1 MRLLLQ
7 ELTSKGKMEEKQ
19 RIIILGGGTAGWMTA
34 AALARYLPKN
44 RFSIQLVESAQIGT
58 VGVGEATIPHLRQFN
73 QWIGLNE
80 AEFLQATGASYKLA
94 IRFRGWGT
102 SDSDYY
108 HPFGLSGE
116 DLYGLPF
123 HQHWLWLQQQQAGE
137 LKQYG
142 QYSLAVL
149 MAQQGKFSR
158 PVADVSDPR
167 SAFNYAYHL
176 DATLYAALLRQ
187 HSIAQGVDWLDGK
200 VTSVT
205 QDPGGDIRSLILE
218 DGRQVAGELFIDCSG
233 FAALLIGK
241 TLHTSYENWQH
252 WLPCDRALAVPSERD
267 ANPPPYTSAKAMAAG
282 WQWRI
287 PLQHRT
293 GNGLV
298 YASAYLTDA
307 AAEQELMAGLQEA
320 ALAPARPL
328 QFVTGRRK
336 QSWVNNCI
344 AIGLSSG
351 FLEPLESTSLYL
363 VQLAIETLLQCFP
376 SCPVGDVERALFNKK
391 MELEYLRVRDFL
403 ILHYK
408 LNSRPEPFW
417 RDCAAMAIPDS
428 LAQRL
433 DMFRETGHT
442 LEYRQG
448 LFQPASWL
456 ALYLGQGL
464 HPQQLDTRLEA
475 VPPAQRQAWLAGY
488 QQQLQQLVTAM
499 PAHQQALKDSELAGA
514 AVAPVYSLYGHRG
527 SA

>member
-1 MRLLLQ
+1 M
-7 ELTSKGKMEEKQ
+7 MEAKQ
-19 RIIILGGGTAGWMTA
+19 RIVILGGGTAGWMTA
-34 AALARYLPKN
+34 AALSRFLPQHSY
-44 RFSIQLVESAQIGT
+44 SIQLLESAQIGT
-58 VGVGEATIPHLRQFN
+58 VGVGEATIPHIRQFN
-73 QWIGLNE
+73 QWIGLDE
-80 AEFLQATGASYKLA
+80 SEFLKATGASYKLA
-94 IRFRGWGT
+94 IRFRGWGQAN
-102 SDSDYY
+102 SDYY

-123 HQHWLWLQQQQAGE
+123 HQHWLWLQQQKTTS
-137 LKQYG
+137 LKDYG

-158 PVADVSDPR
+158 PAADLKDP
-167 SAFNYAYHL
+167 SSSFNYAYHL

-187 HSIAQGVDWLDGK
+187 HSIAQGVEWLDGK
-200 VTSVT
+200 VTAVT
-205 QDPGGDIRSLILE
+205 QHQNGDIAQLILE
-218 DGRQVAGELFIDCSG
+218 DGRQIAGDLFIDCSG
-233 FAALLIGK
+233 FSALLINK
-241 TLHTSYENWQH
+241 TLQTGYDNWQH
-252 WLPCDRALAVPSERD
+252 WLPCDKALAVPSEKD
-267 ANPPPYTSAKAMAAG
+267 PAPPSYTSSKAMAAG

-298 YASAYLTDA
+298 YCSSYLTDS
-307 AAEQELMAGLQEA
+307 AAEQALMTGLEEQ
-320 ALAPARPL
+320 ALAPARAL

-363 VQLAIETLLQCFP
+363 VQIAIESLLQYFP
-376 SCPVGDVERALFNKK
+376 SNPVGDIERALFNQK
-391 MELEYLRVRDFL
+391 MQLEYLRVRDLL

-417 RDCAAMAIPDS
+417 QYCAQMAIPDS

-433 DMFRETGHT
+433 EMFKETGHA

-464 HPQQLDTRLEA
+464 QPKQLDTRLGALDPNQLESWFS
-475 VPPAQRQAWLAGY
+475 RY
-488 QQQLQQLVTAM
+488 QYQLQQVVNAM
-499 PAHQQALKDSELAGA
+499 PEHHQVLQRTELAGA
-514 AVAPVYSLYGHRG
+514 AVAPAFSLYGHRG
-527 SA
+527 

>member
-1 MRLLLQ
+1 
-7 ELTSKGKMEEKQ
+7 MEDKQ

-34 AALARYLPKN
+34 AALSRYLPN
-44 RFSIQLVESAQIGT
+44 HLYSIQLIESAQIGT
-58 VGVGEATIPHLRQFN
+58 VGVGEATIPHIRQFN
-73 QWIGLNE
+73 QWIGLDE
-80 AEFLQATGASYKLA
+80 ADFLQATGASYKLA
-94 IRFRGWGT
+94 IRFRGWGQAN
-102 SDSDYY
+102 SDYY

-123 HQHWLWLQQQQAGE
+123 HQHWLWLQQQKTAS
-137 LKQYG
+137 LKDYG

-149 MAQQGKFSR
+149 MAQHGKFSR
-158 PVADVSDPR
+158 PVADLNHPS

-200 VTSVT
+200 VTAVT
-205 QDPGGDIRSLILE
+205 QKTDGDITQLLLE
-218 DGRQVAGELFIDCSG
+218 DGRKVNGDLFIDCSG
-233 FAALLIGK
+233 FSALLIEK
-241 TLHTSYENWQH
+241 TLQAGYDNWQH
-252 WLPCDRALAVPSERD
+252 WLPCDKALAVPSEKD
-267 ANPPPYTSAKAMAAG
+267 PIPASYTSSKAMAAG

-298 YASAYLTDA
+298 YCSSYLSDN
-307 AAEQELMAGLQEA
+307 AAEQRLIADLQEQT
-320 ALAPARPL
+320 LAPARAL
-328 QFVTGRRK
+328 HFVTGRRK
-336 QSWVNNCI
+336 QSWVKNCV

-363 VQLAIETLLQCFP
+363 VQIAIETLVQYFP
-376 SCPVGDVERALFNKK
+376 SNPVGEVERELFNQK
-391 MELEYLRVRDFL
+391 MQLEYLRVRDFL

-417 RDCAAMAIPDS
+417 RYCAQMAVPDS
-428 LAQRL
+428 LSQRL
-433 DMFRETGHT
+433 EMFKETGHL

-464 HPQQLDTRLEA
+464 RPTQLDARLSA
-475 VPPAQRQAWLAGY
+475 LDPARLQLWFSAY
-488 QQQLQQLVTAM
+488 QQQLQQLVQAM
-499 PAHQQALKDSELAGA
+499 PDHHQVLQNTELAGI
-514 AVAPVYSLYGHRG
+514 AVAPAFSLYGHRG
-527 SA
+527 

>member
-1 MRLLLQ
+1 
-7 ELTSKGKMEEKQ
+7 MEAKQ

-34 AALARYLPKN
+34 AALSRYLPQHGYN
-44 RFSIQLVESAQIGT
+44 IQLIESAQIGT
-58 VGVGEATIPHLRQFN
+58 VGVGEATIPHIRQFN
-73 QWIGLNE
+73 QWVGLDE
-80 AEFLQATGASYKLA
+80 TEFMQATGASYKLA
-94 IRFRGWGT
+94 IRFRGWGQAN
-102 SDSDYY
+102 SDYY

-123 HQHWLWLQQQQAGE
+123 HQHWLWLQQQKAAT
-137 LKQYG
+137 LKDYG

-158 PVADVSDPR
+158 PVADLKDPA

-187 HSIAQGVDWLDGK
+187 HSITQGVEWLDGK
-200 VTSVT
+200 VTAVA
-205 QDPGGDIRSLILE
+205 QHNNGDIAQLILE
-218 DGRQVAGELFIDCSG
+218 DGRQIDGDLFIDCSG
-233 FAALLIGK
+233 FSALLIDK
-241 TLHTSYENWQH
+241 TLQTGYDNWQH
-252 WLPCDRALAVPSERD
+252 WLPCDKALAVPSEKD
-267 ANPPPYTSAKAMAAG
+267 PTPPSYTSSKAIAAG

-293 GNGLV
+293 GNGVV
-298 YASAYLTDA
+298 YCSSYLTDS
-307 AAEQELMAGLQEA
+307 AAEQELMTGLEEK
-320 ALAPARPL
+320 ALAPARAL

-336 QSWVNNCI
+336 QSWVKNCI

-363 VQLAIETLLQCFP
+363 VQIAIESLLQYFP
-376 SCPVGDVERALFNKK
+376 SNPVGDIERELFNQK
-391 MELEYLRVRDFL
+391 MQLEYLRVRDLL

-408 LNSRPEPFW
+408 LNTRPEPFW
-417 RDCAAMAIPDS
+417 QYCAQMAIPDS

-433 DMFRETGHT
+433 EMFKETGHL

-464 HPQQLDTRLEA
+464 QPQQLDARLGA
-475 VPPAQRQAWLAGY
+475 LDPNQLQSWFSSY
-488 QQQLQQLVTAM
+488 QHQLQQMVNAM
-499 PAHQQALKDSELAGA
+499 PDHHQVLQHTELAGA
-514 AVAPVYSLYGHRG
+514 AVAPAFSLYGHRG
-527 SA
+527 